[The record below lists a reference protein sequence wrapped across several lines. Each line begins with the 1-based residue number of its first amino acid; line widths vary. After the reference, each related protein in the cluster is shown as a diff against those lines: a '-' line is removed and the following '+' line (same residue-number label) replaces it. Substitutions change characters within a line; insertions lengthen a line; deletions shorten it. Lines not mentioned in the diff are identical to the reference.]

1 MKLILP
7 KNIFTSLFVNHF
19 INTDQNEIKYNE
31 SSLIAKELESN
42 TSAVALIPTLDL
54 INNRNLFV
62 SSKAAVII
70 NGALSNSYIYFKE
83 GEKEFE
89 RISLRGDVT
98 LNEVLFSRIIFSEL
112 YSKEIEVVLDPGQTP
127 DKVKDFIVAGN
138 ENFNLWDVEKGIS
151 LAEEVSELIDYPY
164 VNFVFASQDRDSIE
178 EFNSL
183 FASIAEKHEN
193 SEIKINDSLN
203 LSDKAKSFLEENIS
217 SIYFDMTENEITAIK
232 EMIKLIYY
240 HGIID
245 DIFDIKFV

>member
-7 KNIFTSLFVNHF
+7 KNIYTSLFVNYF
-19 INTDQNEIKYNE
+19 INTDKNEINYKE

-62 SSKAAVII
+62 SSKAAVIM
-70 NGALSNSYIYFKE
+70 NGALCNSYIYFKE

-89 RISLRGDVT
+89 RIYLRGDVT
-98 LNEVLFSRIIFSEL
+98 LNEVLLSRIIFSEL
-112 YSKEIEVVLDPGQTP
+112 FSKEIEVVLDPSQTP
-127 DKVKDFIVAGN
+127 DKEKDFIAAGN

-183 FASIAEKHEN
+183 FTSINEKFGD
-193 SEIKINDSLN
+193 SEIKIIDSLN
-203 LSDKAKSFLEENIS
+203 LSFKAKSFLEDNINS
-217 SIYFDMTENEITAIK
+217 LYFNLTEDEINAIK